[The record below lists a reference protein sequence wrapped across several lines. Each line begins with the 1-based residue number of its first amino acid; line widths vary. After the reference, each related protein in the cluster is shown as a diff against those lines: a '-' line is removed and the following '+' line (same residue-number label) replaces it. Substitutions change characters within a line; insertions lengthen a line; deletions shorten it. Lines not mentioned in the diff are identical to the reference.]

1 MNNLATGTTAIAFIP
16 ATSGIIVAVVAEPI
30 PNEVLSV
37 TSTLDFLRTFVAF
50 MLVFAVFTLAFF
62 AVFIVVIVPAAIPSI
77 WKIVGKLTD

>member
-16 ATSGIIVAVVAEPI
+16 ATSGIIVVVVAEPI
-30 PNEVLSV
+30 PNEVLSA
-37 TSTLDFLRTFVAF
+37 TRTLDFLRTFVAF
-50 MLVFAVFTLAFF
+50 MLVFAVFTLAIF